1 MEELKRANAKM
12 ADDKQ
17 KLEELLNMGGSDGE
31 LQLAL
36 QKMESELQDVLT
48 QQQLFEEEKEEE
60 IRVEQQHSAEMAAKL
75 AEQDVQM
82 EGYRR
87 QLADLQNERDTL
99 MEMMAEEGAEMRS
112 RIGKLEKDKESL
124 HLALAT
130 PSELP
135 GASAKLRTLVDEHE
149 ALKDVVVQKEG
160 ELLRLQGHM
169 DGATKRL
176 ELADIE
182 ISMLKNEL
190 EAQKSQAGVAHQ
202 SPRDPATRCPG
213 LTMAAPGACEKVSPA
228 TPPVQNRGGARPTA
242 KLATPPRTSAPSGS
256 RGVCGGTWLN
266 AKDQGGRRT
275 SASGTSLGRARPMT
289 CQMQRC
295 D

>member
-135 GASAKLRTLVDEHE
+135 GAAAKLRTLVDEHE
-149 ALKDVVVQKEG
+149 ALKDLVVQKEG

-190 EAQKSQAGVAHQ
+190 EALKSDTGVALQ
-202 SPRDPATRCPG
+202 SPSRA
-213 LTMAAPGACEKVSPA
+213 MAAPGACKKVSPA
-228 TPPVQNRGGARPTA
+228 TPPTQNRAGARPTA
-242 KLATPPRTSAPSGS
+242 KLATPPRTSGPSGS
-256 RGVCGGTWLN
+256 RGVCSGTSLSV
-266 AKDQGGRRT
+266 KDQGACHT
-275 SASGTSLGRARPMT
+275 SASGTPLGRARQSIPLIKGVVGGS
-289 CQMQRC
+289 
-295 D
+295 

>member
-1 MEELKRANAKM
+1 MEELKRANANM

-17 KLEELLNMGGSDGE
+17 KLEELLNMGGSNGE
-31 LQLAL
+31 LQSAL

-87 QLADLQNERDTL
+87 QLADLQNE
-99 MEMMAEEGAEMRS
+99 
-112 RIGKLEKDKESL
+112 
-124 HLALAT
+124 
-130 PSELP
+130 
-135 GASAKLRTLVDEHE
+135 
-149 ALKDVVVQKEG
+149 G

-190 EAQKSQAGVAHQ
+190 EAPKSQTGVAHQ

-213 LTMAAPGACEKVSPA
+213 LTMAAPGACEKVPPA
-228 TPPVQNRGGARPTA
+228 TPPAQNRGGARPTA
-242 KLATPPRTSAPSGS
+242 KLATPPRTTAPSGS

-266 AKDQGGRRT
+266 AKDQGGRSTFAAQQVR
-275 SASGTSLGRARPMT
+275 
-289 CQMQRC
+289 
-295 D
+295 